1 MYFIRKLTIQAL
13 LDFKLIKPSEMHDM
27 FTQLNRDS
35 RWLILGHKVLTKIK
49 CTPLVIHCSA

>member
-13 LDFKLIKPSEMHDM
+13 VDFKLIKPSETLDM

-35 RWLILGHKVLTKIK
+35 HWLILGHMALTKIK
-49 CTPLVIHCSA
+49 CIPTVIH